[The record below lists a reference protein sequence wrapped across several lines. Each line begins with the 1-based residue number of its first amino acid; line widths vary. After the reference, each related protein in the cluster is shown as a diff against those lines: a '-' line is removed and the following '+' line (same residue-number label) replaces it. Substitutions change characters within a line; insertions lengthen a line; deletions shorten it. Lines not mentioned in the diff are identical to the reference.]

1 MKLSG
6 VAYALAASV
15 VLMFSALTPVSA
27 GCYGDC
33 TGYVDNR
40 GAGYGYGQP
49 AYSEPGYYD
58 AGPRGHTVYY
68 ERGPEVLTYYDERP
82 AYRTA
87 YYDDGYGYR
96 GGHGYGGGAVAGC
109 GPNGCAVAGC

>member
-6 VAYALAASV
+6 VAYTLMASV
-15 VLMFSALTPVSA
+15 VLMFSALTSVSA

-40 GAGYGYGQP
+40 GSGYGYSEPG
-49 AYSEPGYYD
+49 YSEPGYYD

-68 ERGPEVLTYYDERP
+68 ERGPEIPVSYYERP
-82 AYRTA
+82 AYRTS

-96 GGHGYGGGAVAGC
+96 GNGA
-109 GPNGCAVAGC
+109 